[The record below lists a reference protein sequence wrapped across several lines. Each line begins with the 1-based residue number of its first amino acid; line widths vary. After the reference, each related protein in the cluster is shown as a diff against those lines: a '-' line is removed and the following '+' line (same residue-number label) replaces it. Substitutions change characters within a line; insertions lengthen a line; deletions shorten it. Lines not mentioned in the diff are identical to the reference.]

1 MSNYKIKSI
10 LLGFILLTQLIYSQN
25 FVDDLYYNDSEVNY
39 DFLYTEDNLPT
50 EDFLNDSINDY
61 RWDDDISY
69 ENRMRKF
76 NNSYY
81 LDYYWDYGWHSPT
94 WYNWS
99 QPTWGWSLN
108 YHNYGWGLGLNYG
121 SSWHSPYN
129 YWNYG
134 WHSPWYYG
142 HHHWNNFYYPGHYG
156 YYGGLNNYV
165 ISTGYQNISYGHRAT
180 NNTNINYNNTPQRSR
195 INLANDHL
203 KPSKNIEKPEQS
215 PVNNIVEKIKHRV
228 SPQKKYTQ
236 DNRANNYNANKKNN
250 KSNNNNSYQSSNR
263 NQKINSNRPN
273 RSSRS
278 NSNRNSGSNSNRGKR
293 N

>member
-10 LLGFILLTQLIYSQN
+10 FFGVFLLTQLIYGQN
-25 FVDDLYYNDSEVNY
+25 FVDDLYYNDTEVNY
-39 DFLYTEDNLPT
+39 DFLYTDDNIST
-50 EDFLNDSINDY
+50 EETPNDSISNDY

-94 WYNWS
+94 WYNWH
-99 QPTWGWSLN
+99 QPSWGWSLN
-108 YHNYGWGLGLNYG
+108 YHNYGWGLGLHYG

-134 WHSPWYYG
+134 WHSPWHYG
-142 HHHWNNFYYPGHYG
+142 HHHWNNYHYS
-156 YYGGLNNYV
+156 GLNNYV
-165 ISTGYQNISYGHRAT
+165 ISTSYQNVSYGHRASR
-180 NNTNINYNNTPQRSR
+180 NTNVNHNTNTQQRSR
-195 INLANDHL
+195 MNLTQEQP
-203 KPSKNIEKPEQS
+203 KPSQNIEKPDS
-215 PVNNIVEKIKHRV
+215 RPANNIVEKLKNRV

-236 DNRANNYNANKKNN
+236 NNRGDSYNANKNQKN
-250 KSNNNNSYQSSNR
+250 SNNNNSYKPNNR
-263 NQKINSNRPN
+263 NEKVNSNRSNRPSRSQSN

-278 NSNRNSGSNSNRGKR
+278 NSNRGKR